1 MTPRS
6 RLALLVVAA
15 LAAVSGALIVAN
27 ALRDAPPLASS
38 SLVEA
43 TGGPAAMPATPA
55 RSNSMSAV
63 LRALPLAFVAVA
75 FAAGCGI
82 GRRHARLRRLQIRIG
97 DVGDAW
103 RALLLGAPP
112 TLL

>member
-6 RLALLVVAA
+6 RLALLLVAA
-15 LAAVSGALIVAN
+15 LAAVSGALIVGDV
-27 ALRDAPPLASS
+27 LRDASPLASS

-43 TGGPAAMPATPA
+43 TDGTSAMPATSA
-55 RSNSMSAV
+55 RSYSVSAV
-63 LRALPLAFVAVA
+63 LRTMPLAFVAVA
-75 FAAGCGI
+75 FAAGRVI
-82 GRRHARLRRLQIRIG
+82 GRRHPRLQRLQLRIG

-112 TLL
+112 ILL